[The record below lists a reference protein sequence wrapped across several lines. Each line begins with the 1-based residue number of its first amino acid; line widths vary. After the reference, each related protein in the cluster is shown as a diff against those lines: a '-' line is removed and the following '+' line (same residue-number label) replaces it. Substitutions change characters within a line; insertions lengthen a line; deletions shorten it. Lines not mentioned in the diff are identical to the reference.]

1 MKFKVG
7 VFKVE
12 HKADIDVEAKDKVEA
27 ALKAGELLDT
37 ENGTYIL
44 VAELDSPSPAVN
56 MCMGDVARMINTD
69 LRKKCPGYVGNNG

>member
-44 VAELDSPSPAVN
+44 VAELDSPCPAVN
-56 MCMGDVARMINTD
+56 MCMGEIVKVIDTAVQP
-69 LRKKCPGYVGNNG
+69 KYPGYMGCGR